1 MEEVIVK
8 DDEHVSKILNNIVS
22 MCKQTGLPDLAVK
35 CNTILKNYEKSKAAR

>member
-22 MCKQTGLPDLAVK
+22 MCKQTGLPELATK
-35 CNTILKNYEKSKAAR
+35 CDRILKNYENAKAAR